1 MAMTTKA
8 KTNQASLKRRIRQFY
23 VLLNDR
29 DFARC
34 YQMID
39 PRLRE
44 QPNSVTRY
52 QYAMALQEFLDA
64 VGSVSLVVINVSLHE
79 NEPSVL
85 YGGRDFAIGQTKWK
99 DRAGEQ
105 HIFSERWVREGR
117 LWYSRCAGLLIPT
130 TESPGAG
137 GRVAPQ
143 VSARGKGKRNGK
155 TRTKGRF
162 RRQRCCDPSRVGQT
176 CNLPDRGCSLRS
188 TPG

>member
-1 MAMTTKA
+1 MVQSTPFFVASMAMTTKT

-23 VLLNDR
+23 VLLNER

-34 YQMID
+34 YEMID

-52 QYAMALQEFLDA
+52 QYGKALQEFVDA
-64 VGSVSLVVINVSLHE
+64 VGSVSSIVINVSLHE

-99 DRAGEQ
+99 DRAGQQ

-117 LWYSRCAGLLIPT
+117 AWHTRTTGLLL
-130 TESPGAG
+130 
-137 GRVAPQ
+137 
-143 VSARGKGKRNGK
+143 
-155 TRTKGRF
+155 
-162 RRQRCCDPSRVGQT
+162 PSRDDSASSENGT
-176 CNLPDRGCSLRS
+176 RAPLSLS
-188 TPG
+188 TRRKSRRN